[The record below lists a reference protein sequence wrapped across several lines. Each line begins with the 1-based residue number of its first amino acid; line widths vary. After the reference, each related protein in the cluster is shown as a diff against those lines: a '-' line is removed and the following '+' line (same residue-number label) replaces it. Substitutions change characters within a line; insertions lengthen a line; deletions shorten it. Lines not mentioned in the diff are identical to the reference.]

1 MGYESTN
8 VDCSEIKPYVTE
20 LILRCGSPEKASDY
34 CGVGTS
40 TLYRIRHSYHCT
52 MQHKT
57 AAMIFA
63 ALVRK
68 RKEDRQNKKISEELL
83 KTKREQAIREDRIGR
98 LAGY

>member
-1 MGYESTN
+1 
-8 VDCSEIKPYVTE
+8 
-20 LILRCGSPEKASDY
+20 
-34 CGVGTS
+34 
-40 TLYRIRHSYHCT
+40 